1 MGRESEISEPFT
13 SGERLPMIGISQAT
27 RIFLAVGATD
37 LRKGYDGLSGL
48 VASQFGEDLFA
59 GHFFVFAN
67 AQRTRL
73 KILCWDGSGLWIL
86 GKRLEKGRFSWPKS
100 AEAPGKLSISSAE
113 LAMLLGGLDLTRAKQ
128 KRWMRTT

>member
-1 MGRESEISEPFT
+1 
-13 SGERLPMIGISQAT
+13 MIGISQAT

-100 AEAPGKLSISSAE
+100 AEAPGKISISSAE